1 MTRNRHIGCTY
12 YSESKTYISLTSYSY
27 IAGNPN
33 LQPRY
38 SCPPSTR
45 TRIAAVAAVA
55 LMNVLTV
62 TTGRSL
68 EPKIWEHDYS
78 HGSIYSLFTDFYP
91 GGAIDFLN
99 RSESILEEGR
109 TNPRILVN
117 SMFLR
122 IIRF

>member
-12 YSESKTYISLTSYSY
+12 YSERKTYISLTSYSY

-68 EPKIWEHDYS
+68 EPKLWEHAF
-78 HGSIYSLFTDFYP
+78 YSLFTDFYA

-122 IIRF
+122 IIRSS